1 MQLLFSLILTARS
14 WKLWTMWAAAQQIQ
28 CESHCQDQ
36 GLAVQDFADL
46 SFVLEEDHPP
56 KRGCLLSSNL
66 VNGTGTVTQK
76 STGSWSIQS
85 QCTRQDLDKLSSY
98 MMRIGPQINLLPLIS
113 EWPPQAIPGAFQHG
127 ASFSTAFGSSK
138 SHFSLESFPLT

>member
-1 MQLLFSLILTARS
+1 
-14 WKLWTMWAAAQQIQ
+14 MWAAAQQIQ

-46 SFVLEEDHPP
+46 SFCEEDHPP

-66 VNGTGTVTQK
+66 VNGTGTATQK
-76 STGSWSIQS
+76 AQAVGPSRVNAS
-85 QCTRQDLDKLSSY
+85 RQDLDKLSSY

-113 EWPPQAIPGAFQHG
+113 E
-127 ASFSTAFGSSK
+127 
-138 SHFSLESFPLT
+138 